1 MEQAARAGVTSMID
15 GLRSTYDVALLTG
28 DTAPVLPDLRRVFS
42 PHEIRKGADP
52 SEKVAFVQALQ
63 QRGKRVLMIGD
74 GLNDVAALSASN
86 VSVAV
91 SNNSARIVPSCDVVI
106 DAGRV
111 TSIPALLNYTRSM
124 KSVVAFAFWFTMVYN
139 AVGLTL
145 SVSGQLSPVITAVMM
160 PVSSLLVIGISV
172 LGSAVMFR
180 RSTWA

>member
-1 MEQAARAGVTSMID
+1 
-15 GLRSTYDVALLTG
+15 
-28 DTAPVLPDLRRVFS
+28 
-42 PHEIRKGADP
+42 
-52 SEKVAFVQALQ
+52 
-63 QRGKRVLMIGD
+63 
-74 GLNDVAALSASN
+74 
-86 VSVAV
+86 
-91 SNNSARIVPSCDVVI
+91 
-106 DAGRV
+106 
-111 TSIPALLNYTRSM
+111 M